1 MRKQKKQRTG
11 VRLFPALAAVSILLL
26 VGGYM
31 GFSKAVTAVQGS
43 ENDDMQAMMQSMSG
57 MMGDMKEMHEA
68 ICFYK
73 NIINSDML
81 LNEIADIIKKDPFL
95 AQRALQE
102 YRRECLS

>member
-57 MMGDMKEMHEA
+57 MMGDMKEMYEECEKMHEG
-68 ICFYK
+68 
-73 NIINSDML
+73 MH
-81 LNEIADIIKKDPFL
+81 KDGGMMGSSNG
-95 AQRALQE
+95 AMSQE
-102 YRRECLS
+102 EHESHHQQ